1 MAEYNKLHS
10 INTSRILRAIWLN
23 PGLSRIKLAE
33 MLDLDRSTVT
43 KIMQGVLDHDIVETV
58 GKSTAQSGVGRRQIS
73 LRINAS
79 IGVVLGLEIQD
90 SRYRVVVTTIYGEVL
105 HSFSGT
111 FETNHSNLV
120 SHVSGLIVQAKKFI
134 DGENMFLL
142 GIGIGLPGIVDPYTG
157 IIIRSNPLNIQEP
170 FDLRKELEKQF
181 AEYVFV
187 ENDANCCCW
196 GELAFRPESRE
207 RNFLTVLGE
216 FRYVVKGSRELHGL
230 AMGLGLVIR
239 ERVLHGDHFTAGEY
253 RSVYA
258 NAMTK
263 QFLIPWDDLC
273 RIPEDEKVLDDVYRE
288 LTANL
293 AFLVNSVD
301 LTKIVFAGDIAEYP
315 GNIKELM
322 ARSIEE
328 SWVYNLDR
336 NFVIGF
342 SEFGEK
348 AVSIGAAGLFLEKLF
363 SVPDMADRF
372 EELVGYD
379 LYEYILR
386 QKGIDSVSAPEN
398 GTVQDRIGTAG

>member
-1 MAEYNKLHS
+1 MAEFNKLHS

-43 KIMQGVLDHDIVETV
+43 KIMQGILERGIVETA
-58 GKSTAQSGVGRRQIS
+58 GKNIAQSGVGRHQIS
-73 LRINAS
+73 LRINAD

-90 SRYRVVVTTIYGEVL
+90 SRYRVVVSTIYGEVI
-105 HSFSGT
+105 HSYNGKFKT
-111 FETNHSNLV
+111 TYETIV
-120 SHVSGLIVQAKKFI
+120 PHVVAQITKAKAYI
-134 DGENMFLL
+134 DEQGMFLL
-142 GIGIGLPGIVDPYTG
+142 GIGIGVPGIVDPYTG
-157 IIIRSNPLNIQEP
+157 IIIRSNPLQIQES
-170 FDLRKELEKQF
+170 FDLRKALETHF
-181 AEYVFV
+181 DEYVFI

-196 GELAFRPESRE
+196 GELAFRPENRE

-258 NAMTK
+258 SPRTG

-273 RIPEDEKVLDDVYRE
+273 RIPDDEKVLDDVYRE

-293 AFLVNSVD
+293 AFLVNSID
-301 LTKIVFAGDIAEYP
+301 LTKIVFTGDIAEHP
-315 GNIKELM
+315 GNIKDLL
-322 ARSIEE
+322 ASAIEE
-328 SWVYNLDR
+328 SWVYDLDR
-336 NFVIGF
+336 NFIIGF
-342 SEFGEK
+342 SEFGEN
-348 AVSIGAAGLFLEKLF
+348 AVAIGAAGLFIEKLF

-379 LYEYILR
+379 LYEYILK
-386 QKGIDSVSAPEN
+386 QKGLTRDFPVP
-398 GTVQDRIGTAG
+398 

>member
-1 MAEYNKLHS
+1 MAEYNRLHS

-43 KIMQGVLDHDIVETV
+43 KIMQGILERGIVETA
-58 GKSTAQSGVGRRQIS
+58 GKNTAQSGVGRRQIN
-73 LRINAS
+73 LRINAD
-79 IGVVLGLEIQD
+79 IGVILGIEIQD
-90 SRYRVVVTTIYGEVL
+90 SRYRAVLSTIYGESL
-105 HSFSGT
+105 HSFQGT
-111 FETNHSNLV
+111 FQTNSEDLV
-120 SHVSGLIVQAKKFI
+120 SHVVSIIAQAKKYTA
-134 DGENMFLL
+134 DENLFLL

-157 IIIRSNPLNIQEP
+157 IIIRSNPLHIHEP
-170 FDLRKELEKQF
+170 FDLRRELDKHF
-181 AEYVFV
+181 DEYVFV

-216 FRYVVKGSRELHGL
+216 FRYVVKESRELHGL

-258 NAMTK
+258 SPKTG
-263 QFLIPWDDLC
+263 QFQIPWDDIC
-273 RIPEDEKVLDDVYRE
+273 RIPDDEKVLDDVYRE

-301 LTKIVFAGDIAEYP
+301 LTKIVFAGDIVEHP
-315 GNIKELM
+315 GNIRELLES
-322 ARSIEE
+322 AIEE
-328 SWVYNLDR
+328 SWVYDLDR
-336 NFVIGF
+336 NFIIGF

-348 AVSIGAAGLFLEKLF
+348 AVAIGAAGLFIEKLF

-379 LYEYILR
+379 LYEYILKL
-386 QKGIDSVSAPEN
+386 KGLA
-398 GTVQDRIGTAG
+398 GTGQSGAT

>member
-1 MAEYNKLHS
+1 MAEFNKLHS

-43 KIMQGVLDHDIVETV
+43 KIMQGILERRIVETA
-58 GKSTAQSGVGRRQIS
+58 GKNTAQSGVGRRQIN
-73 LRINAS
+73 LRINAD
-79 IGVVLGLEIQD
+79 IGVILGLEIQD
-90 SRYRVVVTTIYGEVL
+90 SRYRAVVSTIYGKII

-111 FETNHSNLV
+111 FNTSHENLV
-120 SHVSGLIVQAKKFI
+120 SHVVSLITRAKEYI
-134 DGENMFLL
+134 ACENLFLL

-157 IIIRSNPLNIQEP
+157 MIIRSNPLHIQEP
-170 FDLRKELEKQF
+170 FDLRKDLEKHF
-181 AEYVFV
+181 DEYVFV

-196 GELAFRPESRE
+196 GELAFRPENRE

-258 NAMTK
+258 GQKTG

-273 RIPEDEKVLDDVYRE
+273 RIPDDQKVLNDVYRE

-293 AFLVNSVD
+293 AFLVNSID
-301 LTKIVFAGDIAEYP
+301 LTKIVFAGDIVEHP
-315 GNIKELM
+315 GDIQEML
-322 ARSIEE
+322 ATAIEE
-328 SWVYNLDR
+328 SWVYDLDR
-336 NFVIGF
+336 NFIIGF
-342 SEFGEK
+342 SEFGDK
-348 AVSIGAAGLFLEKLF
+348 AVSIGAAGLFVEKLF

-379 LYEYILR
+379 LYEYILK
-386 QKGIDSVSAPEN
+386 QKGVTRGFQVP
-398 GTVQDRIGTAG
+398 

>member
-43 KIMQGVLDHDIVETV
+43 KIMQGILERGIVETA
-58 GKSTAQSGVGRRQIS
+58 GKSTVQSGVGRRQIS
-73 LRINAS
+73 LRINAD
-79 IGVVLGLEIQD
+79 IGVILGLEIQD
-90 SRYRVVVTTIYGEVL
+90 SRYRVVVSTIYGEVF
-105 HSFSGT
+105 HSFSGKFKT
-111 FETNHSNLV
+111 THETIV
-120 SHVSGLIVQAKKFI
+120 SHVVTLISNAKAYI
-134 DGENMFLL
+134 DEQGMFLL

-157 IIIRSNPLNIQEP
+157 VIIRSNPLNIHEP
-170 FDLRKELEKQF
+170 FDLRKALETYF
-181 AEYVFV
+181 DEYVFV

-196 GELAFRPESRE
+196 GELAFRPENRQ

-258 NAMTK
+258 TSK
-263 QFLIPWDDLC
+263 TGQFLVPWDDLC
-273 RIPEDEKVLDDVYRE
+273 RIPDDEKVLNEVYRE

-301 LTKIVFAGDIAEYP
+301 LTKIVFAGDIVEHP
-315 GNIKELM
+315 GNIKDLL
-322 ARSIEE
+322 AQSIEE
-328 SWVYNLDR
+328 SWVYDLDR

-348 AVSIGAAGLFLEKLF
+348 AVSIGAAGLFVEKLF

-379 LYEYILR
+379 LYEYILK
-386 QKGIDSVSAPEN
+386 QKGLIRDFQVP
-398 GTVQDRIGTAG
+398 